1 MSIRWACNEVKWAW
15 QRVFRGWDDR
25 ATWSADYYF
34 ARQISEILDAIK
46 SDCGIPHFVF
56 IDLGIPVDT
65 FITEEQ
71 EQTAK
76 TYWDNIIQKIVDG
89 FRAYLEAQEI
99 VYTNPE
105 RYGVLV
111 KQYEEGFD
119 LFKKHFG
126 AFWT

>member
-15 QRVFRGWDDR
+15 QRLYRGWDDR

-65 FITEEQ
+65 FMRFGGGNHPFQRVEEAASLLSWYNRYI
-71 EQTAK
+71 EEC
-76 TYWDNIIQKIVDG
+76 QKV
-89 FRAYLEAQEI
+89 
-99 VYTNPE
+99 
-105 RYGVLV
+105 
-111 KQYEEGFD
+111 
-119 LFKKHFG
+119 
-126 AFWT
+126 